1 MVLEMEVMVDR
12 EMEDNPIG
20 EDQTIE
26 EAEMDFKIEM
36 VEGQVFRKE

>member
-12 EMEDNPIG
+12 EMEVNPIE

-26 EAEMDFKIEM
+26 EEEMDFKIGM
-36 VEGQVFRKE
+36 VEGQVFRIG